1 MSPFVGVIRV
11 LTLDDPEMVATH
23 GRQIERRY
31 GLVTRSACIPEQRR
45 GIYDA
50 GSERVAIPKI
60 IPLAKQMAEEG
71 AAAIVVSCA
80 ADPGVPELR
89 RELSIPVIGGGSAVA
104 YLALSLAERVG
115 VLELTATAP
124 GFVQGLLGDRMVGV
138 AIPEGV
144 KDTTDLMTDW
154 GREAALRAAGRLV
167 ESGAGS
173 LVLACTG
180 YSTIGLAPEL
190 RRRFGVVAVDPV
202 DAEGLVAWYA
212 VGGGTPVG

>member
-1 MSPFVGVIRV
+1 MTNFVGVIRV

-23 GRQIERRY
+23 GRQIERKY
-31 GLVTRSACIPEQRR
+31 GLATRSRCIPDQRR

-50 GSERVAIPKI
+50 ESERLAIPKI
-60 IPLAKQMAEEG
+60 VPLAKQLAEEG

-89 RELSIPVIGGGSAVA
+89 RELRIPVIGGGSAVA
-104 YLALSLAERVG
+104 HLALSLAERVG
-115 VLELTATAP
+115 VLELTETADP
-124 GFVQGLLGDRMVGV
+124 FVQQLLGGKLVGV
-138 AIPEGV
+138 GIPEGV

-154 GREAALRAAGRLV
+154 GREAALKAAGRLV
-167 ESGAGS
+167 ESGAGA

-202 DAEGLVAWYA
+202 DAEGLVVWYA
-212 VGGGTPVG
+212 VGGGTAVG